1 MKKFAIGIG
10 LLIVLAIIIGEFWSN
25 SIPNNNNNVGID
37 IKNENMDIE
46 DNISKH
52 PILDRLYAELDSD
65 DVYNDSILFG
75 YWFKPHEACHVN
87 IFLHKDYTY
96 EFKYYDDMLIELM
109 KTGTFTFDGKVI
121 RLASDSGWDELFDGI
136 LYYKHNG
143 TNYYLTDSDNELI
156 LVKGSD

>member
-1 MKKFAIGIG
+1 
-10 LLIVLAIIIGEFWSN
+10 
-25 SIPNNNNNVGID
+25 
-37 IKNENMDIE
+37 MDIE
-46 DNISKH
+46 ENISKH
-52 PILDRLYAELDSD
+52 PVLDRLYAELDSD

-96 EFKYYDDMLIELM
+96 EFKYYDDMLIELT
-109 KTGTFTFDGKVI
+109 KNGTFSFDGKVI
-121 RLASDSGWDELFDGI
+121 RLANDGGWDELFDGI
-136 LYYKHNG
+136 LYYNNNG